1 VDGSIWKPSSSIW
14 PRWPSAVDTL
24 AVRAHEKR
32 IELAVRVDSALP
44 PLVVGDP
51 HRLRQILTN
60 LIGNAIKFTERG
72 EVVVKVGRNP
82 ESDQS
87 ESFLFEVRDT
97 GIGIAPEN
105 IENIFSMFSQ
115 ADTSTTRKFG
125 GSGLGLAIVQRL
137 VALMGG
143 RVWVESEAGR
153 GSTFFFTANLKAAQ
167 PTTHA
172 HDDLPLGNLRVL
184 VMAENATMRG
194 VVTEILQ
201 AQRCVV
207 AAAGSEAAAIAGLAA
222 AKREGA
228 PIELLL
234 VDCETQ
240 ADDGFEALRRIRAA
254 YLDAPVILLLN
265 SRGLPLQA
273 AANARA
279 RHSSLLRQGYCVKPV
294 KQRDLFGA
302 IADVIAKAAA
312 PETVSQVIPEMTS
325 SGARPNRTT
334 RPLRILLADDSPDNR
349 LLIRAYL
356 KKTPYV
362 LTEAEDGQI
371 AVERFA
377 AGSYDLV
384 LMDIQMPILDG
395 YGAVRAIRKW
405 EFESRRT
412 PTPIIALTASVLE
425 EDVRRAMQAGC
436 EMHISKPVKKPTL
449 LDAIVEV
456 TKAAAVRDRNEEP
469 AVNFI

>member
-1 VDGSIWKPSSSIW
+1 
-14 PRWPSAVDTL
+14 
-24 AVRAHEKR
+24 
-32 IELAVRVDSALP
+32 
-44 PLVVGDP
+44 
-51 HRLRQILTN
+51 LTN

-254 YLDAPVILLLN
+254 YPDAPVILLLN
-265 SRGLPLQA
+265 SRGLPSKLQQM
-273 AANARA
+273 RE
-279 RHSSLLRQGYCVKPV
+279 QGIHRYCVKPV

-312 PETVSQVIPEMTS
+312 PEMVSQVIPEMTS

>member
-1 VDGSIWKPSSSIW
+1 
-14 PRWPSAVDTL
+14 
-24 AVRAHEKR
+24 VRAHEKR

-254 YLDAPVILLLN
+254 YPDAPVILLLN
-265 SRGLPLQA
+265 SRGLPSKLQQM
-273 AANARA
+273 RE
-279 RHSSLLRQGYCVKPV
+279 QGIHRYCVKPV

-312 PETVSQVIPEMTS
+312 PEMVSQVIPEMTS